1 MRRTACPRCS
11 LAITV
16 RWAAAFRIDRTRLAV
31 EASELGLV
39 LERLIEPRKSQ
50 CTHLA
55 FVPSLSGKGLSNAQ
69 VNGLAS
75 HIVILH
81 ASHIHTQRISMLS
94 MEDVPPPGTAL
105 VEELDKRLL
114 VQLRDGRK
122 LVGILRS
129 FDQFANLVLEKATE
143 RIIVGSLYAEVP
155 LGLYVVRGE
164 NVVLLGEIDESK
176 DPPHLLRQVSE
187 SEIKQAQKGEAEADK
202 IKSTMK
208 ARMNFL
214 NDFD

>member
-1 MRRTACPRCS
+1 MDDAP
-11 LAITV
+11 
-16 RWAAAFRIDRTRLAV
+16 
-31 EASELGLV
+31 
-39 LERLIEPRKSQ
+39 
-50 CTHLA
+50 
-55 FVPSLSGKGLSNAQ
+55 
-69 VNGLAS
+69 
-75 HIVILH
+75 
-81 ASHIHTQRISMLS
+81 
-94 MEDVPPPGTAL
+94 PPPGTAL

-143 RIIVGSLYAEVP
+143 RIIVGNLYAEVP

-164 NVVLLGEIDESK
+164 NVVLLGEIDEAR
-176 DPPHLLRQVSE
+176 DPPSLLTEVTE
-187 SEIKQAQKGEAEADK
+187 AEIRQAQKGEAEADK

-214 NDFD
+214 NEFD

>member
-1 MRRTACPRCS
+1 MP
-11 LAITV
+11 
-16 RWAAAFRIDRTRLAV
+16 
-31 EASELGLV
+31 
-39 LERLIEPRKSQ
+39 
-50 CTHLA
+50 
-55 FVPSLSGKGLSNAQ
+55 
-69 VNGLAS
+69 
-75 HIVILH
+75 
-81 ASHIHTQRISMLS
+81 SMLN

-105 VEELDKRLL
+105 VEELDKPLL

-176 DPPHLLRQVSE
+176 DPPSPLRQVSE
-187 SEIKQAQKGEAEADK
+187 ADIKQAQKGEAEADK

-214 NDFD
+214 KDFD

>member
-1 MRRTACPRCS
+1 M
-11 LAITV
+11 
-16 RWAAAFRIDRTRLAV
+16 
-31 EASELGLV
+31 ASDHV
-39 LERLIEPRKSQ
+39 LNMDDAP
-50 CTHLA
+50 
-55 FVPSLSGKGLSNAQ
+55 
-69 VNGLAS
+69 
-75 HIVILH
+75 
-81 ASHIHTQRISMLS
+81 
-94 MEDVPPPGTAL
+94 PPPGTAL

-143 RIIVGSLYAEVP
+143 RIIVGNLYAEVP

-164 NVVLLGEIDESK
+164 NVVLLGEIDEAR
-176 DPPHLLRQVSE
+176 DPPSLLTEVTE
-187 SEIKQAQKGEAEADK
+187 AEIRQAQKGEAEADK

-214 NDFD
+214 NEFD

>member
-1 MRRTACPRCS
+1 
-11 LAITV
+11 
-16 RWAAAFRIDRTRLAV
+16 
-31 EASELGLV
+31 
-39 LERLIEPRKSQ
+39 
-50 CTHLA
+50 
-55 FVPSLSGKGLSNAQ
+55 
-69 VNGLAS
+69 
-75 HIVILH
+75 
-81 ASHIHTQRISMLS
+81 MLN

-105 VEELDKRLL
+105 VEELDKPLL

-164 NVVLLGEIDESK
+164 NVVLLGEIDETK
-176 DPPHLLRQVSE
+176 DPPSLLRQVSE
-187 SEIKQAQKGEAEADK
+187 AEIKQAQKGEAEADK